1 MNITVYLAANHG
13 NNPDFVPAVRELG
26 RWIGQSGNALV
37 YGGSRVGLMGE
48 LAMSALEAGAHV
60 TGVEPEFFMA
70 GELQLDEVSELIVTQ
85 TMAERRAKMIELG
98 DAFVVFPGGVGTL
111 EEVAEV
117 MCMLSLGHLDAPCV
131 FYNLGGFYDL
141 LRAHLEQVV
150 AAGLCTNERLANV
163 HFASSLDEVAAFLGQ
178 PRA

>member
-13 NNPDFVPAVRELG
+13 NNPEFVPAVRELG
-26 RWIGQSGNALV
+26 RWIGESGNALV

-48 LAMSALEAGAHV
+48 LALSALNAGAHV

-70 GELQLDEVSELIVTQ
+70 DELQLDGVDELIVTQ

-98 DAFVVFPGGVGTL
+98 DAFVAFPGGVGTL
-111 EEVAEV
+111 EEISEV
-117 MCMLSLGHLDAPCV
+117 ICASSLGHLDAPIV

-141 LRAHLEQVV
+141 IRAHLEQVV
-150 AAGLCTNERLANV
+150 AAGLCTDERLANV
-163 HFASSLDEVAAFLGQ
+163 HFAENLGEVAQVLGQ
-178 PRA
+178 ARK